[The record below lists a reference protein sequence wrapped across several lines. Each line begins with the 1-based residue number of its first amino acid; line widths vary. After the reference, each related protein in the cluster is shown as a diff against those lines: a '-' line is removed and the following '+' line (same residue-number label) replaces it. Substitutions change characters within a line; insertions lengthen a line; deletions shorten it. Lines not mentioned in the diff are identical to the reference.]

1 MSPTTTGAA
10 QEARDAQAGPRH
22 EKADKSVHDELL
34 ERLDKAREGGP
45 KRNRDKQ
52 IAAGKMLVRDRLALL
67 LDDDEIIEDGLLARH
82 LEDLPADGVVTCIGR
97 VDGRQVCVIANDY
110 TVKAGAWGKRTFE
123 KMTAMQLLADEL
135 ELPLVYLVDAAGAR
149 IDEQFES
156 YAGRKAWGNIF
167 YNQVQI
173 SGRIP
178 QICALFGPS
187 PAGSAYVPALCDV
200 TIMVRGTATAY
211 IGSPRVAEMVTGE
224 KVSLEEMGGADLHSR
239 VSGLSDLLVEDDA
252 EAIAAVRLYL
262 SYLPGSWKE
271 KPPVVEGWDPLPT
284 GDMRAIVPENEA
296 TPYDIHDLIDAVV
309 DANTFFE
316 YKELFAPELVT
327 GFARLGGAPV
337 GIVAN
342 QSSVKA
348 GVLFSDSSDKAARF
362 VWMCNAYNVPLLFL
376 VDVPGYML
384 GTVAEKEG
392 IIRHGAKMLFAVAES
407 RVPRIAVLV
416 RKAYGGGY
424 LGMSGSPMNP
434 DAVLALPTAK
444 PALLGPEA
452 AIAGVHFN
460 RAMAIEDPEERQR
473 FVAELRAEYEAKID
487 VFQIANENAVEA
499 VVPVE
504 DLRAE
509 LIARFA
515 LYSRR
520 NKRPIERRNGV
531 YPV

>member
-1 MSPTTTGAA
+1 MTTAPTV
-10 QEARDAQAGPRH
+10 ARGDIH
-22 EKADKSVHDELL
+22 EELL
-34 ERLDKAREGGP
+34 DRIATARLGGSEQ
-45 KRNRDKQ
+45 NRRRHV
-52 IAAGKMLVRDRLALL
+52 AAGKLLVRDRLALL
-67 LDDDEIIEDGLLARH
+67 LDDVEEFEDGLLARH
-82 LEDLPADGVVTCIGR
+82 ADGLPADGVVTCVGT
-97 VDGRQVCVIANDY
+97 VDGRRVCVIANDY
-110 TVKAGAWGKRTFE
+110 TVKAGTWGKRTFE
-123 KMTAMQLLADEL
+123 KITRMQLLADEIGA
-135 ELPLVYLVDAAGAR
+135 PLVYLVDAAGAR

-156 YAGRKAWGNIF
+156 YAGRHAWGNIF

-173 SGRIP
+173 SGRVP

-200 TIMVRGTATAY
+200 IIMVRGTATAY

-224 KVSLEEMGGADLHSR
+224 KVTLEEMGGAELHSR
-239 VSGLSDLLVEDDA
+239 VSGLSDLLAETEE
-252 EAIAAVRLYL
+252 EAIAAIRLYL
-262 SYLPGSWKE
+262 SYLPSSWTE
-271 KPPVVEGWDPLPT
+271 HPPRVAAREPRPVASIRDVVPADQ
-284 GDMRAIVPENEA
+284 A
-296 TPYDIHDLIDAVV
+296 TPYDVRDLIDAVV
-309 DANTFFE
+309 DADSFFE
-316 YKELFAPELVT
+316 HKELFAPELVT
-327 GFARLGGAPV
+327 GFARLGGEPV

-342 QSSVKA
+342 QSAVKA

-384 GTVAEKEG
+384 GTAAEREG

-407 RVPRIAVLV
+407 RVPRIAVIV

-452 AIAGVHFN
+452 AISGIHYN
-460 RAMAIEDPEERQR
+460 RIMAVTDEKERQAL
-473 FVAELRAEYEAKID
+473 VAQLRAEYEEKID

-499 VVPVE
+499 VVSYE
-504 DLRAE
+504 RLRDE
-509 LIARFA
+509 LIARYRVYRNRVKA
-515 LYSRR
+515 L
-520 NKRPIERRNGV
+520 PARRNGV

>member
-1 MSPTTTGAA
+1 MTMSAPPSGA
-10 QEARDAQAGPRH
+10 
-22 EKADKSVHDELL
+22 ELYEEL
-34 ERLDKAREGGP
+34 RSRSAKARSGGSE
-45 KRNRDKQ
+45 RARLRHR
-52 IAAGKMLVRDRLALL
+52 ATGKMMARERIALL
-67 LDDDEIIEDGLLARH
+67 LDDVEDFEDGLLARH
-82 LEDLPADGVVTCIGR
+82 LDDLPADGVVTCVGR
-97 VDGRQVCVIANDY
+97 VDGRRVCVIANDY

-123 KMTAMQLLADEL
+123 KMTRMQTLADEL
-135 ELPLVYLVDAAGAR
+135 GAPLVYLVDAAGAR

-156 YAGRKAWGNIF
+156 YAGRHAWGNIF

-173 SGRIP
+173 SGRVP

-187 PAGSAYVPALCDV
+187 PAGAAYVPALCDI
-200 TIMVRGTATAY
+200 TIMVKGTATAY

-224 KVSLEEMGGADLHSR
+224 SVSLEEMGGADMHSR
-239 VSGLSDLLVEDDA
+239 VSGLSDLMTETEE

-262 SYLPGSWKE
+262 SYLPSSWSQD
-271 KPPVVEGWDPLPT
+271 PPSAVSRPPRPVDSFRT
-284 GDMRAIVPENEA
+284 IVPENQA
-296 TPYDIHDLIDAVV
+296 TPYDVHILIDSFV
-309 DANTFFE
+309 DADSFFE

-327 GFARLGGAPV
+327 GFARIDGAPV

-376 VDVPGYML
+376 IDVSGYML
-384 GTVAEKEG
+384 GTVAEREG

-407 RVPRIAVLV
+407 RVPRISVIV

-434 DAVLALPTAK
+434 DAVIALPTAK

-452 AIAGVHFN
+452 AIAGVHYN
-460 RAMAIEDPEERQR
+460 RAMGITDSEEREK
-473 FVAELRAEYEAKID
+473 FVSDLRREYEAKID

-499 VVPVE
+499 VVE
-504 DLRAE
+504 LEFLRAE
-509 LIARFA
+509 LKHRFDVYKAR
-515 LYSRR
+515 
-520 NKRPIERRNGV
+520 KKKPIERRNGV

>member
-1 MSPTTTGAA
+1 MSVSTPPDLHEELRAVS
-10 QEARDAQAGPRH
+10 ARARLGGP
-22 EKADKSVHDELL
+22 SS
-34 ERLDKAREGGP
+34 ARE
-45 KRNRDKQ
+45 KHR
-52 IAAGKMLVRDRLALL
+52 AAGKLMARERIALL
-67 LDDDEIIEDGLLARH
+67 LDELEEFEDGLLARH
-82 LEDLPADGVVTCIGR
+82 LDDLPADGVVTCVGK
-97 VDGRQVCVIANDY
+97 VDGRRVCVIANDY

-123 KMTAMQLLADEL
+123 KMTRMQTLADEL
-135 ELPLVYLVDAAGAR
+135 GLPLVYLVDAAGAR

-156 YAGRKAWGNIF
+156 YAGRHAWGNIF

-173 SGRIP
+173 SGRVP

-187 PAGSAYVPALCDV
+187 PAGAAYVPALCDV

-224 KVSLEEMGGADLHSR
+224 SVSLEELGGADMHGR
-239 VSGLSDLLVEDDA
+239 VSGLSDLVTDTEE
-252 EAIAAVRLYL
+252 EAIAAVRVLL
-262 SYLPGSWKE
+262 SYLPPSWE
-271 KPPVVEGWDPLPT
+271 AAPPKAAARPPRPVQSFRD
-284 GDMRAIVPENEA
+284 IVPENQA
-296 TPYDIHDLIDAVV
+296 TPYDVHGLIDAIV
-309 DANTFFE
+309 DADSFFE

-327 GFARLGGAPV
+327 GFARIEGAPI

-342 QSSVKA
+342 QSAVKA

-376 VDVPGYML
+376 VDVSGYML
-384 GTVAEKEG
+384 GTLAEREG

-407 RVPRIAVLV
+407 RVPRIAVIV

-434 DAVLALPTAK
+434 DAVIALPTAK

-452 AIAGVHFN
+452 AIAGVHYN
-460 RAMAIEDPEERQR
+460 RAMAIEDEAERQR
-473 FVAELRAEYEAKID
+473 FVEALRREYEAKID

-499 VVPVE
+499 VVCLE

-509 LIARFA
+509 LARRFEV
-515 LYSRR
+515 YRTRSKSTVR
-520 NKRPIERRNGV
+520 RRNGV

>member
-1 MSPTTTGAA
+1 MGSAEPSDVH
-10 QEARDAQAGPRH
+10 QELQYRLAQAH
-22 EKADKSVHDELL
+22 
-34 ERLDKAREGGP
+34 EGGP
-45 KRNRDKQ
+45 QKQRDKHV
-52 IAAGKMLVRDRLALL
+52 AAGKLLVRDRLRLL
-67 LDDDEIIEDGLLARH
+67 LDDEEIIEDGLLARH
-82 LEDLPADGVVTCIGR
+82 LDELPADGVITCVGR

-135 ELPLVYLVDAAGAR
+135 GLPLVYLVDAAGAR

-224 KVSLEEMGGADLHSR
+224 NVSLEEMGGADLHSR
-239 VSGLSDLLVEDDA
+239 VSGLSDLLCEDEA

-262 SYLPGSWKE
+262 SYLPANWQE
-271 KPPVVEGWDPLPT
+271 KPPTIEGWDPIPV
-284 GDMRAIVPENEA
+284 DDIRAIVPENEA
-296 TPYDIHDLIDAVV
+296 TPYDVHDLIDAVV

-316 YKELFAPELVT
+316 HKELFAPELVT

-376 VDVPGYML
+376 VDISGYML
-384 GTVAEKEG
+384 GTVAEREG

-407 RVPRIAVLV
+407 RTPRIAVLV

-460 RAMAIEDPEERQR
+460 RVMAVEDPDERQGL
-473 FVAELRAEYEAKID
+473 VDGLRAEYQSKVD

-504 DLRAE
+504 DLRRE
-509 LIARFA
+509 LIARYA
-515 LYSRR
+515 LYRR
-520 NKRPIERRNGV
+520 RTKRPLRRHNGV

>member
-1 MSPTTTGAA
+1 MTQTGAQKSLTTDSPSTSDVH
-10 QEARDAQAGPRH
+10 QELARRIAQA
-22 EKADKSVHDELL
+22 KS
-34 ERLDKAREGGP
+34 GGP
-45 KRNRDKQ
+45 ERNREKHT
-52 IAAGKMLVRDRLALL
+52 AAGKLLVRDRLALL
-67 LDDDEIIEDGLLARH
+67 FDESEPVIEDGLLARH
-82 LEDLPADGVVTCIGR
+82 LEDLPADGVVTCIGT
-97 VDGRQVCVIANDY
+97 VDGRKVCVIANDY

-123 KMTAMQLLADEL
+123 KMTAMQRLADEL
-135 ELPLVYLVDAAGAR
+135 ALPLVYLVDAAGAR

-173 SGRIP
+173 SGRVP

-187 PAGSAYVPALCDV
+187 PAGAAYVPALCDV

-224 KVSLEEMGGADLHSR
+224 HVSLEEMGGADLHSR
-239 VSGLSDLLVEDDA
+239 VSGLSDLLAETEQ

-262 SYLPGSWKE
+262 SYLPPSWE
-271 KPPVVEGWDPLPT
+271 EHPPHVQGWDPVPVDDL
-284 GDMRAIVPENEA
+284 RSVVPENQSE
-296 TPYDIHDLIDAVV
+296 PYDVHDLIESFV

-316 YKELFAPELVT
+316 HKELFAPELVT
-327 GFARLGGAPV
+327 GFARLGGAPI

-362 VWMCNAYNVPLLFL
+362 IWMCNAYNVPLLFL
-376 VDVPGYML
+376 MDVPGYML
-384 GTVAEKEG
+384 GTVAEKDG
-392 IIRHGAKMLFAVAES
+392 IIRHGAKMLYAVAES
-407 RVPRIAVLV
+407 TVPRIAVLV

-452 AIAGVHFN
+452 AINGVYYN
-460 RAMAIEDPEERQR
+460 KIMAIDDLGERDR
-473 FVAELRAEYEAKID
+473 YIAELRAEYEKKID

-499 VVPVE
+499 VVALE
-504 DLRAE
+504 DLRNE
-509 LIARFA
+509 LIARYA
-515 LYSRR
+515 LYRR
-520 NKRPIERRNGV
+520 RTKHVAPRRNGV

>member
-1 MSPTTTGAA
+1 MTSTMN
-10 QEARDAQAGPRH
+10 H
-22 EKADKSVHDELL
+22 SVHDELL
-34 ERLDKAREGGP
+34 ARLDTARAGGPAKNHERLA
-45 KRNRDKQ
+45 
-52 IAAGKMLVRDRLALL
+52 AAGKLFVRDRLKLL
-67 LDDDEIIEDGLLARH
+67 FDAGTDVIEDGLLARH
-82 LEDLPADGVVTCIGR
+82 LEDLPADGVVTCIGT
-97 VDGRQVCVIANDY
+97 VDGRRVCVIANDF

-123 KMTAMQLLADEL
+123 KMTAMQRLADEL
-135 ELPLVYLVDAAGAR
+135 SLPLVYLVDAAGAR

-167 YNQVQI
+167 YNQIQI
-173 SGRIP
+173 SGRVP

-239 VSGLSDLLVEDDA
+239 VSGLSDLLAETEE

-262 SYLPGSWKE
+262 SYLPPSWE
-271 KPPVVEGWDPLPT
+271 DKPPVIEGWDPVPVDDL
-284 GDMRAIVPENEA
+284 RSIVPEDQA
-296 TPYDIHDLIDAVV
+296 TPYDVHELIDAIV

-316 YKELFAPELVT
+316 HKELFAPELVT
-327 GFARLGGAPV
+327 GFARMGGSPV

-362 VWMCNAYNVPLLFL
+362 IWMCNAYNVPLLFL

-384 GTVAEKEG
+384 GTVAEREG
-392 IIRHGAKMLFAVAES
+392 IIRHGAKMLYAVAES
-407 RVPRIAVLV
+407 TVPRIAVLV

-434 DAVLALPTAK
+434 DAVIALPTAK
-444 PALLGPEA
+444 PALLGPEG
-452 AIAGVHFN
+452 AINGIYYNKV
-460 RAMAIEDPEERQR
+460 MAIEDLDVR
-473 FVAELRAEYEAKID
+473 AKYIDDLRAEYDKKID

-504 DLRAE
+504 DLRHE

-515 LYSRR
+515 LYRGRR
-520 NKRPIERRNGV
+520 KHVSPRRNGV

>member
-1 MSPTTTGAA
+1 MTSAVPLDPAPPADLHEELQARIRAA
-10 QEARDAQAGPRH
+10 RLGGS
-22 EKADKSVHDELL
+22 EK
-34 ERLDKAREGGP
+34 
-45 KRNRDKQ
+45 NRQKHV
-52 IAAGKMLVRDRLALL
+52 AAGKLLVRDRLKLL
-67 LDDDEIIEDGLLARH
+67 LDDIEDFEDGLLARH
-82 LEDLPADGVVTCIGR
+82 ADGLPGDGVVTCVGT
-97 VDGRQVCVIANDY
+97 VDGRRVCVIANDY
-110 TVKAGAWGKRTFE
+110 TVKAGTWGKRTFE
-123 KMTAMQLLADEL
+123 KITRMQLLADEL
-135 ELPLVYLVDAAGAR
+135 GLPLVYLVDAAGAR

-156 YAGRKAWGNIF
+156 YAGRHAWGNIF

-173 SGRIP
+173 SGRVP

-200 TIMVRGTATAY
+200 IIMVRGTATAY

-224 KVSLEEMGGADLHSR
+224 SVTLEEMGGADLHSR
-239 VSGLSDLLVEDDA
+239 VSGLSDLLAETEE
-252 EAIAAVRLYL
+252 EAIAAIRLYL
-262 SYLPGSWKE
+262 SYLPSSWE
-271 KPPVVEGWDPLPT
+271 ADPPRAAARAPRPAEDL
-284 GDMRAIVPENEA
+284 RAIVPENQA
-296 TPYDIHDLIDAVV
+296 TPYDVRDLIDAVV
-309 DANTFFE
+309 DCDSFFE
-316 YKELFAPELVT
+316 HKELFAPELVT
-327 GFARLGGAPV
+327 GFARLDGAPV

-342 QSSVKA
+342 QSAVKA

-384 GTVAEKEG
+384 GTVAEREG

-407 RVPRIAVLV
+407 RVPRIAVIV

-452 AIAGVHFN
+452 AIAGIHFN
-460 RAMAIEDPEERQR
+460 RVMAIEDEKERQKL
-473 FVAELRAEYEAKID
+473 VTDLRAEYEEQID

-499 VVPVE
+499 VVGYE
-504 DLRAE
+504 DLRRE
-509 LIARFA
+509 LIQR
-515 LYSRR
+515 YDVYRR
-520 NKRPIERRNGV
+520 KRKTAPARRNGV